1 MQHLLK
7 IPQTQKSYEIQTQSR
22 QWFKV
27 ERDPE
32 RKPGQRWTVF
42 PSVGV

>member
-32 RKPGQRWTVF
+32 NLDKDGHSSLV
-42 PSVGV
+42 